1 MGEERG
7 KVRCVG
13 LNTRCARAHD
23 ADSRRAIV
31 SGVFWG
37 AVGTRAPLRARV
49 QFQKVIAAMFY
60 GNTVFTV
67 RKVYSFKKIAKKYLQ
82 HGGYAR
88 LCRKW
93 TEQDL
98 HSRHD
103 TLKTS

>member
-37 AVGTRAPLRARV
+37 AVGTRAPLQARV
-49 QFQKVIAAMFY
+49 QFQKVTAAMFY
-60 GNTVFTV
+60 
-67 RKVYSFKKIAKKYLQ
+67 
-82 HGGYAR
+82 
-88 LCRKW
+88 CM
-93 TEQDL
+93 
-98 HSRHD
+98 
-103 TLKTS
+103 

>member
-49 QFQKVIAAMFY
+49 QFQKVTAAMFY
-60 GNTVFTV
+60 CNTV
-67 RKVYSFKKIAKKYLQ
+67 KKKIILSKLCKKIFTTW
-82 HGGYAR
+82 R
-88 LCRKW
+88 LCSAMSKM
-93 TEQDL
+93 D
-98 HSRHD
+98 
-103 TLKTS
+103 

>member
-49 QFQKVIAAMFY
+49 QFQKVTAAMFY
-60 GNTVFTV
+60 CTGNTVN
-67 RKVYSFKKIAKKYLQ
+67 KKIILSKICNKIFTTW
-82 HGGYAR
+82 R
-88 LCRKW
+88 LCSAMSKM
-93 TEQDL
+93 D
-98 HSRHD
+98 
-103 TLKTS
+103 

>member
-49 QFQKVIAAMFY
+49 QFQKVTAAMFY
-60 GNTVFTV
+60 CNTVKNILF
-67 RKVYSFKKIAKKYLQ
+67 FQKIAKKYL
-82 HGGYAR
+82 
-88 LCRKW
+88 L
-93 TEQDL
+93 
-98 HSRHD
+98 
-103 TLKTS
+103 

>member
-7 KVRCVG
+7 KVRCDG

-49 QFQKVIAAMFY
+49 QFQKVTAAMFY
-60 GNTVFTV
+60 CNTVKNSNILFFQ
-67 RKVYSFKKIAKKYLQ
+67 KFACACKKIFTTWRPML
-82 HGGYAR
+82 GYVENG
-88 LCRKW
+88 L
-93 TEQDL
+93 
-98 HSRHD
+98 SRTS
-103 TLKTS
+103 TLATTL

>member
-23 ADSRRAIV
+23 TDSRRAIV

-49 QFQKVIAAMFY
+49 QFQKVTAAMFY
-60 GNTVFTV
+60 CTGNTVKNILF
-67 RKVYSFKKIAKKYLQ
+67 FQKIAKKYLQ